1 VRNTARFLIS
11 NLYDF
16 DPARDRVQAAE
27 LDELDL
33 WILGRTENLLARC
46 REAYDKCEFHV
57 VYHSL
62 NNFCSVDLSSQYL
75 DIVKDRLY
83 CEGAKSAKRRAAQT
97 ALYRILEVLV
107 HLTAPILSFTA
118 EEIWNYLPDKASRP
132 ASVFLSQ
139 MPNPET
145 GLADA
150 VLAEKWDRLLR
161 ERSEVLKALE
171 QARTSGIIGH
181 SLDAKVVFE
190 NRDGQASILPGLVR
204 ADRTR
209 LQDLLIVSQ
218 ANDANE
224 SEAKASGEESSY
236 DAALLNCLV
245 KVSKA
250 DGAKCERCWK
260 YDVKVGADENHPT
273 ACARCA
279 AVLNA
284 GALA

>member
-1 VRNTARFLIS
+1 
-11 NLYDF
+11 
-16 DPARDRVQAAE
+16 
-27 LDELDL
+27 
-33 WILGRTENLLARC
+33 
-46 REAYDKCEFHV
+46 
-57 VYHSL
+57 
-62 NNFCSVDLSSQYL
+62 
-75 DIVKDRLY
+75 
-83 CEGAKSAKRRAAQT
+83 
-97 ALYRILEVLV
+97 
-107 HLTAPILSFTA
+107 
-118 EEIWNYLPDKASRP
+118 
-132 ASVFLSQ
+132 

-145 GLADA
+145 GVADA
-150 VLAEKWDRLLR
+150 ALAEKWDRLLR

-190 NRDGQASILPGLVR
+190 NRDGQASILPGLVQTDR
-204 ADRTR
+204 AR

-224 SEAKASGEESSY
+224 FEAKASGEESSY

-260 YDVKVGADENHPT
+260 YDVQVGADKNHPT
-273 ACARCA
+273 VCARCA

-284 GALA
+284 GASA

>member
-1 VRNTARFLIS
+1 L
-11 NLYDF
+11 
-16 DPARDRVQAAE
+16 Q
-27 LDELDL
+27 
-33 WILGRTENLLARC
+33 RTENLLGRC

-83 CEGAKSAKRRAAQT
+83 CEGAKSTERRAAQT
-97 ALYRILEVLV
+97 TLCRILDVLV

-118 EEIWNYLPDKASRP
+118 EEIWQYLPDKADRP
-132 ASVFLSQ
+132 KSVFLSQ
-139 MPNPET
+139 IPEPDT
-145 GLADA
+145 SFADSA
-150 VLAEKWDRLLR
+150 LAEKWDRILR

-171 QARTSGIIGH
+171 QARTGGIIGH

-190 NRDGQASILPGLVR
+190 NRDGQASILPSLIQ

-218 ANDANE
+218 ANDSTENGAR
-224 SEAKASGEESSY
+224 ASGSESSY
-236 DAALLNCLV
+236 DAALIDCLV

-250 DGAKCERCWK
+250 DGEKCERCWK
-260 YDVKVGADENHPT
+260 YDVKVGADKNHPT
-273 ACARCA
+273 VCARCA

-284 GALA
+284 GAPA